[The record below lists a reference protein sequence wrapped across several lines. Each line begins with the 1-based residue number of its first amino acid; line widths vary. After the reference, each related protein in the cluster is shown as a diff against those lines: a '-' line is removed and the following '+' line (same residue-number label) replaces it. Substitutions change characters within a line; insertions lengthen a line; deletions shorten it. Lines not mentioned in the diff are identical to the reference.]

1 MIVNSQKLTKKE
13 FQIALGKR
21 IRQLREEKNISQ
33 TELGNM
39 CEIERSNMNRIEA
52 GNTNPSSYLLYLL
65 AEKLGV
71 EASELLDFK
80 PLNK

>member
-1 MIVNSQKLTKKE
+1 LTKKE

-33 TELGNM
+33 TELGNR
-39 CEIERSNMNRIEA
+39 CYIDRSNMNRIEA
-52 GNTNPSSYLLYLL
+52 GNTNPTSYLLYQL

-71 EASELLDFK
+71 EASELLNFK
-80 PLNK
+80 PLEK